1 MLWSMRLRPPA
12 SNPVYSMEKQILIDS
27 RPDLVVTK
35 WCGLKQTALLARDE
49 RAAQRFPEHFLRTAR
64 SFDTMLSTEED
75 RKTALTA
82 GISED
87 EWLELGS
94 GGILAGLW
102 ILCERLRAGMRVNLK
117 DIPLRQETIELANYY
132 DRNPYEMNALGCL
145 LIAAED
151 GGRLARVM
159 QQNGIEAR
167 VIGCLQSGRRRELIN
182 GEEIRYLDMP
192 RQTLREMGLW
202 NGKER
207 MPQQK

>member
-12 SNPVYSMEKQILIDS
+12 SNPAYSMEKQILIDS

-102 ILCERLRAGMRVNLK
+102 ILCERLHAGMRVNLK
-117 DIPLRQETIELANYY
+117 DIPLRQETIELANYF